1 MAEEPSVIDA
11 ETRRILAIRR
21 KIRWNQIGE
30 VAMPSLD
37 KVWAHIR
44 GEGITD
50 FGHNLFIYRG
60 MSPLGA
66 EVSFGVEVPAP
77 VGAPKGF
84 VIDETPAG
92 RTATLHQYGEY
103 DKLVETNMTLRR
115 WCDEQKLRLGNI
127 SWELYGDWDEDPA
140 KVRTDVF
147 YQLKA

>member
-1 MAEEPSVIDA
+1 MAEEPSLIDA
-11 ETRRILAIRR
+11 ESRRILAIRR

-60 MSPLGA
+60 VSPLGA
-66 EVSFGVEVPAP
+66 EVSFGVEVPEDLEAA
-77 VGAPKGF
+77 GAF
-84 VIDETPAG
+84 VIDQTPAG
-92 RTATLHQYGEY
+92 RVATLHQYGEY

-115 WCDEQKLRLGNI
+115 WCHE
-127 SWELYGDWDEDPA
+127 
-140 KVRTDVF
+140 
-147 YQLKA
+147 